1 MSNERAESEVSERRA
16 WYFYDWA
23 NSAYFTTVTAVL
35 FAPYLTSVAE
45 TAACGEPG
53 TTDDPCNTDLLIGGV
68 SISPGSLVFYVIT
81 ISTLVS
87 AVVVPLVGA
96 LADGSPS
103 KRRMMCTYAWVGSAA
118 TMAMVFITGS
128 NWQLGA
134 VLLVIS
140 SVCVAASLCI
150 YHSILVDIASPD
162 ERDAVSSRGWALGYL
177 GGGILLA
184 INLVVVTAHDALGM
198 DTQTAVRVSLLSAG
212 VWWAGFTIIPFRG
225 LRDRPPA
232 IRHRQGTNDLVRR
245 SFGQL
250 WVTLR
255 GARAYPRTLL
265 FLAAFLFYNDG
276 IQTVI
281 ASASVYGDK
290 ELGFDT
296 AFLMTAILLVQFVA
310 FGGALLF
317 GRLARRT
324 GTKKMIVL
332 GLVVWMLIVSFGYFL
347 PERNTVMFIMLAIGI
362 GVVLGGTQAL
372 SRSFFSQLIPK
383 GLEAEYFAL
392 YQACER
398 GTSWIGTLL
407 FGVVHQLTDS
417 YRVAIFALIA
427 FFVIGL
433 ALLIPLEVRRAIREA
448 GNLEPKVV

>member
-1 MSNERAESEVSERRA
+1 MSERRA

-23 NSAYFTTVTAVL
+23 NSAYFTSVTAVL

-53 TTDDPCNTDLLIGGV
+53 TADDPCNTDLLIGGIAV
-68 SISPGSLVFYVIT
+68 SPGSLVFYVIT
-81 ISTLVS
+81 VSTIVS
-87 AVVVPLVGA
+87 AIVVPLVGA
-96 LADGSPS
+96 VADSSPS
-103 KRRMMCTYAWVGSAA
+103 KRRMMCAYAWTGSAA
-118 TMAMVFITGS
+118 TMAMVLIAGA

-134 VLLVIS
+134 VLLLVS
-140 SVCVAASLCI
+140 SVCAAASMSI
-150 YHSILVDIASPD
+150 YHSILIDITGPD
-162 ERDAVSSRGWALGYL
+162 ERDAVSSRGWAFGYL

-184 INLVVVTAHDALGM
+184 LNLMLVTGKDALGL
-198 DTQTAVRVSLLSAG
+198 DTETAVRISLLSAG
-212 VWWAGFTIIPFRG
+212 VWWAGFTLIPFRG

-232 IRHRQGTNDLVRR
+232 MHNDNGASDLVQR

-250 WVTLR
+250 WATLR

-265 FLAAFLFYNDG
+265 FLLAFLFYNDG

-281 ASASVYGDK
+281 ASASVYGEK

-296 AFLMTAILLVQFVA
+296 SFLIAAILMVQFIA

-317 GRLARRT
+317 GRLAQRT
-324 GTKKMIVL
+324 GSKRMIVA
-332 GLVVWMLIVSFGYFL
+332 GLVVWMAIVSFGYFL
-347 PERNTVMFIMLAIGI
+347 PTGNIGLFLLLAVGIGI
-362 GVVLGGTQAL
+362 VLGGTQAL

-383 GLEAEYFAL
+383 GREAEYFAL

-398 GTSWIGTLL
+398 GTSWIATLL
-407 FGVVHQLTDS
+407 FGLVHQWSDS
-417 YRVAIFALIA
+417 YRLAIFALIA

-433 ALLIPLEVRRAIREA
+433 ALLVPLNVRRAIREA